1 MLSFPLKSP
10 RCLVLAP
17 PDTCVV
23 PVSGRGNSA
32 PPAAQRRGAPHPAE
46 SSLPALGP
54 RLARPSGPPQ
64 VQALLGG
71 PRPPAKHPSTGF
83 PLFIHSTNTCSISD
97 ALSPPNTVRASL
109 CWDTVLALFATQR
122 RESRPLHNK
131 YRFCGIYQA
140 PSLRVPSGRELKA
153 TSPPLPKKALVNGTE
168 SPLHSVLASEP
179 ALCQVPSH
187 REAPPRPQP
196 AARASG
202 PRAGRGL
209 GVRLAH
215 LQPGGGPQSGRGGP
229 GGPGRFS
236 SPRGGPAF
244 GQRRG
249 TTAPSSAAARTSG
262 SRGCAGR
269 KRRDPAQRPGLHLAR
284 KRGREGLWG

>member
-1 MLSFPLKSP
+1 M
-10 RCLVLAP
+10 
-17 PDTCVV
+17 
-23 PVSGRGNSA
+23 RG
-32 PPAAQRRGAPHPAE
+32 PAAHPRSRPSWEVQGLPQNTPRRGSLCSFIQQTPAQFQMR
-46 SSLPALGP
+46 SVLQT
-54 RLARPSGPPQ
+54 PSGPHSAGTPSSPCSRPSD
-64 VQALLGG
+64 ASLGHFITSTAFVG
-71 PRPPAKHPSTGF
+71 FTRRRPSESRAAGSLRPP
-83 PLFIHSTNTCSISD
+83 L
-97 ALSPPNTVRASL
+97 
-109 CWDTVLALFATQR
+109 
-122 RESRPLHNK
+122 
-131 YRFCGIYQA
+131 
-140 PSLRVPSGRELKA
+140 
-153 TSPPLPKKALVNGTE
+153 PPLPKKALVNGTE
-168 SPLHSVLASEP
+168 SPPPHSVLASEP

-209 GVRLAH
+209 GVRLSH
-215 LQPGGGPQSGRGGP
+215 LQAGGGPQSGRGGP

-236 SPRGGPAF
+236 TPRGGPAF

-284 KRGREGLWG
+284 KRGREGL